1 MGSLIRSVLSR
12 CTPRGVIATLL
23 GQITVRASR
32 CVPAGELHSPPGLG
46 FWLRRLITVPLGL
59 MGVGRGLDGALY
71 ICNTERLGPRWFEAK
86 RLFGRLSLASC
97 RELHFNCVW
106 WYTLGL
112 HNVGKNSF
120 DFIHTHTGLSVT
132 RGCKPP
138 HIRPPSKNNLYK
150 ASFHQMKQHYSLACV
165 YLSTQA
171 PDILS
176 PAVLSKL
183 S

>member
-1 MGSLIRSVLSR
+1 MGGLIRSVLSR

-32 CVPAGELHSPPGLG
+32 CVSAGELHSQPRLG
-46 FWLRRLITVPLGL
+46 FWLRRLITVLLGL

-71 ICNTERLGPRWFEAK
+71 ICNTERLGPRRYEAK
-86 RLFGRLSLASC
+86 CLFGRLSLASC
-97 RELHFNCVW
+97 RELYFNCVMIQGCTMLEKTFVIL
-106 WYTLGL
+106 YT
-112 HNVGKNSF
+112 
-120 DFIHTHTGLSVT
+120 HTHTGLSVT